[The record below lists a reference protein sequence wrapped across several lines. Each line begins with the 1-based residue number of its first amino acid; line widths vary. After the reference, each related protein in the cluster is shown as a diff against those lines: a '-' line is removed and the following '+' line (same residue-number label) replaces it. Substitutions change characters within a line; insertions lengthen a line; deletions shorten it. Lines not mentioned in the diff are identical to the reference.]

1 MLDICLTKFVTAR
14 KLSDGYSPNVGEE
27 EFCEVRKAPVQHL
40 WVYGAQIVCL
50 RVLSSLPHN
59 TFRMC
64 ST

>member
-1 MLDICLTKFVTAR
+1 V
-14 KLSDGYSPNVGEE
+14 EE
-27 EFCEVRKAPVQHL
+27 EFSEVRKAPVQHL
-40 WVYGAQIVCL
+40 WVYGAQIGCL